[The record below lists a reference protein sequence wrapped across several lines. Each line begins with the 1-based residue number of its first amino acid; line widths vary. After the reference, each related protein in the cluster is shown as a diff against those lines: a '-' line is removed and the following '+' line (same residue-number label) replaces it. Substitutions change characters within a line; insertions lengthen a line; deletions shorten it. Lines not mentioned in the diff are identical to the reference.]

1 MSPLHYIRSKPFSTM
16 ALCNILGDLSLLG
29 FAFKSAG
36 WVSIPKLIGALFTMI
51 AHIILLA
58 YGERFSQ
65 GPSESGF
72 IPNLI
77 SCAQARAR
85 VLTSRAPVRVQ
96 TWLRARPI
104 AITFSML
111 ALNGAGLLIDA
122 LVNINAESAPAAKF
136 TQILLGSVIF
146 LGCLTY
152 ASSDLHATQRGA
164 DQRLRLGAI
173 ILTTTV
179 APQLGLAIA
188 THSAFLVL
196 ALGAFVGS
204 NLAGF
209 YAKRQPREP

>member
-29 FAFKSAG
+29 FAFKSEG
-36 WVSIPKLIGALFTMI
+36 WVSVPKLIGALFTMI

-58 YGERFSQ
+58 YGDRFTH
-65 GPSESGF
+65 GTREIGV

-77 SCAQARAR
+77 ARAQARAR
-85 VLTSRAPVRVQ
+85 VLTAHAPDRVQ
-96 TWLRARPI
+96 RWLKARPI

-122 LVNINAESAPAAKF
+122 LINIDAASAPVTKF
-136 TQILLGSVIF
+136 TQIIFGSVIF

-152 ASSDLHATQRGA
+152 ASSDLHPTQRGA
-164 DQRLRLGAI
+164 DRRLRLGAI
-173 ILTTTV
+173 ILTATV
-179 APQLGLAIA
+179 VPQIGLALA
-188 THSAFLVL
+188 TRSTFLVL
-196 ALGAFVGS
+196 ALLAFVGS

-209 YAKRQPREP
+209 YTKRAPREP